1 MKQQVLDVE
10 ATASYPEDLPNV
22 IHEGGNT
29 KQFFSVDKIVLF
41 WKKMPSKIFIAKEE
55 SMLGFK
61 TSKDRLTL
69 LLEREV
75 ETSVHSAFQK
85 S

>member
-1 MKQQVLDVE
+1 MLDVE

-22 IHEGGNT
+22 INEGGNT
-29 KQFFSVDKIVLF
+29 KKFFSVDKTVLF
-41 WKKMPSKIFIAKEE
+41 WKKMPSKIFIAKE

-61 TSKDRLTL
+61 ASKDRLTL

-85 S
+85 SYGP

>member
-1 MKQQVLDVE
+1 M
-10 ATASYPEDLPNV
+10 
-22 IHEGGNT
+22 I
-29 KQFFSVDKIVLF
+29 FSVDKIVLF

-55 SMLGFK
+55 SVLGFK